1 MSPESRSPGTNGS
14 NLEEVCTGYASDRA
28 AVIALRASR
37 RRRADGNVK
46 RNDAVLVVVRGGKT
60 VREPGQAA
68 RRSVVSTHA
77 QRQSPLQNRHRT
89 CTNVPKCCLCGAR
102 APMCTWDART
112 FLLVLT
118 AMWRRRVPPS
128 HSAKYRTTRQLL
140 LRGRAPKRSVADKQQ
155 QSGAHFASGG
165 PQNHC
170 SAGVGVRCGPPHHP
184 RPPPAW
190 PWTPPGL
197 WDHSGGGGEAPWPT
211 CGAPWLLLPI
221 ELDPTPCYIW
231 VPGGRPV

>member
-77 QRQSPLQNRHRT
+77 QRQSPLQNRYECTVRT
-89 CTNVPKCCLCGAR
+89 AFVGPARRCVPGMRARFCWCQRPCG
-102 APMCTWDART
+102 DA
-112 FLLVLT
+112 
-118 AMWRRRVPPS
+118 ASRRRTPRS
-128 HSAKYRTTRQLL
+128 IGRQKQLH
-140 LRGRAPKRSVADKQQ
+140 LRGRAPKRSVADKHQ
-155 QSGAHFASGG
+155 QSRAHFASGG

>member
-1 MSPESRSPGTNGS
+1 MPRHKRFKPRRGLHRLCQWSCCRDRAARLSSPESRRQRQAQRRGACGGARRENGAGT
-14 NLEEVCTGYASDRA
+14 
-28 AVIALRASR
+28 RASCAPVR
-37 RRRADGNVK
+37 RVH
-46 RNDAVLVVVRGGKT
+46 
-60 VREPGQAA
+60 A
-68 RRSVVSTHA
+68 RTTAIAIAKSPPNLYECTEST
-77 QRQSPLQNRHRT
+77 
-89 CTNVPKCCLCGAR
+89 CLYGAR

-128 HSAKYRTTRQLL
+128 HSAKYRSTRQLL
-140 LRGRAPKRSVADKQQ
+140 LRGRAPKQSVADKHQ
-155 QSGAHFASGG
+155 QSGAHFTSGG

>member
-89 CTNVPKCCLCGAR
+89 CTNVPKYVPLWGPRADVYLGCAHVFAGANGHVATPRSAVALREVSFNKTASPSRAR
-102 APMCTWDART
+102 AKAVC
-112 FLLVLT
+112 
-118 AMWRRRVPPS
+118 
-128 HSAKYRTTRQLL
+128 
-140 LRGRAPKRSVADKQQ
+140 
-155 QSGAHFASGG
+155 GG
-165 PQNHC
+165 
-170 SAGVGVRCGPPHHP
+170 
-184 RPPPAW
+184 
-190 PWTPPGL
+190 
-197 WDHSGGGGEAPWPT
+197 
-211 CGAPWLLLPI
+211 
-221 ELDPTPCYIW
+221 
-231 VPGGRPV
+231 